1 MLNDFRGGMYVAKIT
16 FCFASVPP
24 SAARAAKQ
32 QDPGF
37 EILISNPGSARPP
50 CRKKAVKPFSDSL
63 KRRALCG
70 ALLLFKDAFRRWP
83 CHQSRGWASFF
94 YGTFDLS
101 SAGLFY
107 LSPLD
112 TGLIES
118 PAGVYGYYVLRGL
131 IYFKI
136 YGIINC

>member
-1 MLNDFRGGMYVAKIT
+1 MVPSSYLKTLSGGGPAT
-16 FCFASVPP
+16 RAGGGPP
-24 SAARAAKQ
+24 
-32 QDPGF
+32 
-37 EILISNPGSARPP
+37 
-50 CRKKAVKPFSDSL
+50 
-63 KRRALCG
+63 
-70 ALLLFKDAFRRWP
+70 
-83 CHQSRGWASFF
+83 FF
-94 YGTFDLS
+94 YGTFDHS